1 MSKNLEKTY
10 NPKEIEAKLYEKWCE
25 EKYFHAEVDRSKKP
39 FTTVMPPPNITGKLH
54 MGHALDNTLQDIL
67 IRYKRMQGYNA
78 LWIPG
83 TDHAAI
89 STEVKV
95 TNQLKAEGIDKKE
108 LGREGF
114 LKRTWQWKEEYAG
127 TIEGQ
132 LKKLGVSCDWD
143 RERFTMDEGCSNAVK
158 EVFLRL
164 HEKGFIYK
172 GSRIINWCPVC
183 KTSLSDAEVEHEE
196 QAGHF
201 WHIKYPIVGTERFL
215 EIATTRP
222 ETLLGDTAIAV
233 HPDDDRYK
241 DIVGKNVI
249 LAETSDHGNRIHN
262 AGTCRPGKKI
272 ALITK
277 LSGGFHDAFPCF
289 RAQTLR
295 LGVIP
300 QCQGNRRLVDLRRFC
315 NVFDRNRHVLT
326 LIQHSV
332 KRFRS
337 SILIINRF
345 LILSRGEKTG
355 KSFFS
360 GKIGKTSAE
369 MEFLPFFFES
379 RLVFL
384 PLSWYFP

>member
-158 EVFLRL
+158 EVFTKKDLSTKVPESSTGVRYVRL
-164 HEKGFIYK
+164 
-172 GSRIINWCPVC
+172 P
-183 KTSLSDAEVEHEE
+183 
-196 QAGHF
+196 
-201 WHIKYPIVGTERFL
+201 FL
-215 EIATTRP
+215 TQ
-222 ETLLGDTAIAV
+222 
-233 HPDDDRYK
+233 
-241 DIVGKNVI
+241 
-249 LAETSDHGNRIHN
+249 
-262 AGTCRPGKKI
+262 
-272 ALITK
+272 K
-277 LSGGFHDAFPCF
+277 LSM
-289 RAQTLR
+289 
-295 LGVIP
+295 
-300 QCQGNRRLVDLRRFC
+300 
-315 NVFDRNRHVLT
+315 RNRQDISGT
-326 LIQHSV
+326 SST
-332 KRFRS
+332 RS
-337 SILIINRF
+337 
-345 LILSRGEKTG
+345 
-355 KSFFS
+355 
-360 GKIGKTSAE
+360 
-369 MEFLPFFFES
+369 
-379 RLVFL
+379 
-384 PLSWYFP
+384 

>member
-158 EVFLRL
+158 EVFIRL

-215 EIATTRP
+215 EIATTSGNSAWRYS
-222 ETLLGDTAIAV
+222 
-233 HPDDDRYK
+233 DRR
-241 DIVGKNVI
+241 
-249 LAETSDHGNRIHN
+249 TSGR
-262 AGTCRPGKKI
+262 
-272 ALITK
+272 
-277 LSGGFHDAFPCF
+277 
-289 RAQTLR
+289 
-295 LGVIP
+295 
-300 QCQGNRRLVDLRRFC
+300 
-315 NVFDRNRHVLT
+315 
-326 LIQHSV
+326 
-332 KRFRS
+332 
-337 SILIINRF
+337 
-345 LILSRGEKTG
+345 
-355 KSFFS
+355 
-360 GKIGKTSAE
+360 
-369 MEFLPFFFES
+369 
-379 RLVFL
+379 
-384 PLSWYFP
+384 